1 MSERGEGARWNRPDA
16 SMSLLADLLAGKGL
30 DPGYEEAAARR
41 AADGDRSS
49 RTGRSVRLLAGTL
62 VLGLLGAVA
71 VVEVHRGEPVA
82 QRQRRALLTQIRQ
95 RTGESE
101 ALQRQADRLRGQT
114 DHLRRTV
121 LARSAAGRTAR
132 QEMDRLAAAAADAP
146 ARGAGLTVVL
156 DDSHPRG
163 DPQDGR
169 VTDQDMQRL
178 VNALWAAGA
187 TAVAV
192 NGQRMTAT
200 TAIRFAGDAILVD
213 YRPLSRP
220 YTVTALGDPRRMDGT
235 FAGSPAARSFRTL
248 KAAFGIRFDI
258 RQEDSV
264 RLPAAPAPSLR
275 YAGEVPS
282 K

>member
-41 AADGDRSS
+41 AATGDR
-49 RTGRSVRLLAGTL
+49 RGRSRRSASLLAGTL
-62 VLGLLGAVA
+62 VLGLLGSVA
-71 VVEVHRGEPVA
+71 VVQVRRGEPVA
-82 QRQRRALLTQIRQ
+82 QRQRRALLSQIGQ
-95 RTGESE
+95 RTDESDG
-101 ALQRQADRLRGQT
+101 LQRQADRLRGQT
-114 DHLRRTV
+114 DRLRRTV
-121 LARSAAGRTAR
+121 LARSDAGRAAR
-132 QEMDRLAAAAADAP
+132 RELDRLAAAAAAGP
-146 ARGAGLTVVL
+146 VRGAGLTVLL
-156 DDSHPRG
+156 DDSHTRG
-163 DPQDGR
+163 DPQGGR
-169 VTDQDMQRL
+169 VSDRDMQRL
-178 VNALWAAGA
+178 VNGLWAAGA
-187 TAVAV
+187 TAIAV

-220 YTVTALGDPRRMDGT
+220 YTVTAVGDPRGMDGS
-235 FAGSPAARSFRTL
+235 FAASSAARSFRTL